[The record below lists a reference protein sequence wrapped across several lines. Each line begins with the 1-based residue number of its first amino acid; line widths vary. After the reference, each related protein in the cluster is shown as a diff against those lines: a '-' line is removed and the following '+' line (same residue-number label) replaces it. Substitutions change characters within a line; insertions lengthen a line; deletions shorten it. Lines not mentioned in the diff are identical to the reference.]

1 MAARMTTFEQQRATT
16 EPRTSAGAGWMV
28 GPMAMLTLAII
39 CGAASLAL
47 TVFGVWPAVVLV
59 VLCAALAAYAV
70 SKIRKHEPR
79 SQR

>member
-1 MAARMTTFEQQRATT
+1 
-16 EPRTSAGAGWMV
+16 MV

-47 TVFGVWPAVVLV
+47 TVFGAWPAVVLV

-79 SQR
+79 SHG

>member
-1 MAARMTTFEQQRATT
+1 
-16 EPRTSAGAGWMV
+16 MV

-59 VLCAALAAYAV
+59 VLCAGLAAYAV

-79 SQR
+79 SQG